1 MELRNNNRE
10 VIRELAQA
18 NYRKNRGRNRV
29 LTLAA
34 ALAVFMVF
42 GAFSI
47 ARGKMDADYLLYARN
62 GGSVASLSLENG
74 SEKQYEKIRTLDY
87 VKNTGVENDF
97 AVWQKEGAFV
107 LGCTVLDSTAFEKL
121 QRPAYTDV
129 TGQYPGEKNEVMLPL
144 RGLEQLGIESPV
156 IGMTLDADLL
166 LNENREMIKGSF
178 VLSGYY
184 KDYVNPLL
192 NAPIAYFSEAY
203 LEELGISKFPASYI
217 LMEQNGIL
225 ADGELMEEK
234 LYEDVP
240 TESVSQQFI
249 GMNSLAFTVVEDFA
263 GSYLVAFLCSLMI
276 LGGAFLLIYN
286 VLSITLGNDIRQYGL
301 LKTIGTTNRQIRKI
315 VFSQTKRVILAGCLM
330 GAAIGS
336 LVIEFVLPGTLGELY
351 LHGMGSAR
359 GMTGFYPGFLAVS
372 IVFVGMTTLLAAGI
386 AVRKVMRL
394 SPIESVRYEETASVA
409 ASSTGGRL
417 RSARHR
423 QNSTRRDSG
432 KRMRRRD
439 GASAAGMAWR
449 NIVRSRRRFAITLL
463 SLSVGCISALGA
475 VVISRGTDVTNSI
488 EERSDFEISTFT
500 NIVRD
505 AGYSEYDWKD
515 DTPVITEEVREKI
528 LAVDGVSAENTRY
541 TKGSFAM
548 LNMPSAANGT
558 ENSGDE
564 ALLPR
569 FKSVYG
575 SMDVNFF
582 ATMQIVDDAFVKE
595 LREYVAAYGIKA
607 DVDSLENGTGT
618 MLLHAHELSK
628 KLQEDA
634 DKTIGKP
641 LHFYSLSLFEEKVDD
656 KYLKGEPLTC
666 AGYLDISKKHFP
678 GLKMAAHGSGIN
690 YFIMTEKAFKSLD
703 FKEKIFGI
711 QIDVD
716 RHKEPLIKQ
725 ELTGIIQQENRTRS
739 EAHYI
744 YMNSKSD
751 ALRDASAY
759 IRASR
764 IIMGALSVL
773 LVVMGIANYFNTL
786 YTSFS
791 ARQKEL
797 AVMESVGM
805 TRKQLGRLV
814 VLEGAFYGLSVV
826 GILLTFGSAILW
838 ILGKAIKQNLLYFK
852 FYYPWAWMGGIAVC
866 LLLICVL
873 TAVCMYRRMTEKSIT
888 ERLRRYAD

>member
-18 NYRKNRGRNRV
+18 NDRKNKGRNRV

-74 SEKQYEKIRTLDY
+74 SEKQYEKIKTLDY

-97 AVWQKEGAFV
+97 AVWQKEGV
-107 LGCTVLDSTAFEKL
+107 PVMGCTVLDNTAFEKL
-121 QRPAYTDV
+121 QKPAYTDI
-129 TGQYPGEKNEVMLPL
+129 TGHYPREKNEVMLPL
-144 RGLEQLGIESPV
+144 RGLEQLGIEKPAV
-156 IGMTLDADLL
+156 GMTLDAELL
-166 LNENREMIKGSF
+166 QNGSRESMEDSF

-192 NAPIAYFSEAY
+192 NAPIAYFSEVY
-203 LEELGISKFPASYI
+203 LESLGIPKFPASYI
-217 LMEQNGIL
+217 LMEQDGIL
-225 ADGELMEEK
+225 ADGEFMEEK
-234 LYEDVP
+234 LYEDVQ
-240 TESVSQQFI
+240 TESVAQQFI

-263 GSYLVAFLCSLMI
+263 GSYLVAFLCSVMI

-301 LKTIGTTNRQIRKI
+301 LKTIGTTNSQIRKI
-315 VFSQTKRVILAGCLM
+315 VFRQTGKVILAGCLI
-330 GAAIGS
+330 GAAVGS
-336 LVIEFVLPGTLGELY
+336 LVMKFVLPGTLGELY

-372 IVFVGMTTLLAAGI
+372 VVFVSMTTLLAAGI

-409 ASSTGGRL
+409 ASHTGSRLRRILHTKDSTRQGRGGR
-417 RSARHR
+417 RC
-423 QNSTRRDSG
+423 G
-432 KRMRRRD
+432 D
-439 GASAAGMAWR
+439 GASVAEMAWR
-449 NIVRSRRRFAITLL
+449 NVIRSRRRFAVTLL

-475 VVISRGTDVTNSI
+475 VVISRGTDITNSI
-488 EERSDFEISTFT
+488 EERPDFDISTFV

-505 AGYSEYDWKD
+505 AGSSAYDWDD
-515 DTPVITEEVREKI
+515 DTPVITEEIRDKI
-528 LAVDGVSAENTRY
+528 LAVDGISAENTSY
-541 TKGSFAM
+541 TKGCFAM
-548 LNMPSAANGT
+548 LDMPSDTNGT
-558 ENSGDE
+558 EDSGDE

-569 FKSVYG
+569 LKSVYG
-575 SMDVNFF
+575 TMDVNFF
-582 ATMQIVDDAFVKE
+582 TTVQIVDDAFVKE
-595 LREYVAAYGIKA
+595 LREYVDAYGIKA
-607 DVDSLENGTGT
+607 DVDSLENGTGA
-618 MLLHAHELSK
+618 MLLHTHELSK
-628 KLQEDA
+628 ELQEDA

-641 LHFYSLSLFEEKVDD
+641 LHFYSLSLFEEMVDD
-656 KYLKGEPLTC
+656 KYLKGELTC

-678 GLKMAAHGSGIN
+678 KLRMTSHGSGIN
-690 YFIMTEKAFKSLD
+690 YFIMTEKAFKSLE

-716 RHKEPLIKQ
+716 RQKEPLIKQ
-725 ELTGIIQQENRTRS
+725 ELTQIIQQDNRNRS

-751 ALRDASAY
+751 ALLDASSY

-764 IIMGALSVL
+764 IVMGALSVL

-786 YTSFS
+786 YTSLS

-814 VLEGAFYGLSVV
+814 VLEGAFYGLSVI
-826 GILLTFGSAILW
+826 GILLTFGSAVLW

-852 FYYPWAWMGGIAVC
+852 FYYPWAWMGGITVC

>member
-18 NYRKNRGRNRV
+18 NDRKNKGRNRV

-74 SEKQYEKIRTLDY
+74 SEKQYEKIKTLDY

-97 AVWQKEGAFV
+97 AVWQKEGV
-107 LGCTVLDSTAFEKL
+107 PVMGCTVLDNTAFEKL
-121 QRPAYTDV
+121 QKPAYTDV
-129 TGQYPGEKNEVMLPL
+129 TGHYPREKNEVMLPL
-144 RGLEQLGIESPV
+144 RGLEQLGIEKPAV
-156 IGMTLDADLL
+156 GMTLDAELL
-166 LNENREMIKGSF
+166 QNGSRESMEDSF

-192 NAPIAYFSEAY
+192 NAPIAYFSEVY
-203 LEELGISKFPASYI
+203 LESLGIPKFPASYI
-217 LMEQNGIL
+217 LMEQDGIL
-225 ADGELMEEK
+225 ADGEFMEEK
-234 LYEDVP
+234 LYEDVQ
-240 TESVSQQFI
+240 TESVAQQFI

-263 GSYLVAFLCSLMI
+263 GSYLVAFLCSVMI

-301 LKTIGTTNRQIRKI
+301 LKTIGTTNSQIRKI
-315 VFSQTKRVILAGCLM
+315 VFRQTGKVILAGCLI
-330 GAAIGS
+330 GAAVGS
-336 LVIEFVLPGTLGELY
+336 LVMKFVLPGTLGELY

-372 IVFVGMTTLLAAGI
+372 VVFVSMTTLLAAGI

-409 ASSTGGRL
+409 DHTGSRL
-417 RSARHR
+417 RRTLHT
-423 QNSTRRDSG
+423 QDSTRQGRG
-432 KRMRRRD
+432 RGRRCGD
-439 GASAAGMAWR
+439 GASVAEMAWR
-449 NIVRSRRRFAITLL
+449 NVVRSRRRFAVTLL

-475 VVISRGTDVTNSI
+475 VVISRGTDITNSI
-488 EERSDFEISTFT
+488 EERPDFDISTFV

-505 AGYSEYDWKD
+505 AGSSAYDWDD
-515 DTPVITEEVREKI
+515 DTPVITEEIRDKI
-528 LAVDGVSAENTRY
+528 LAVDGISAENTSY
-541 TKGSFAM
+541 TKGCFAM
-548 LNMPSAANGT
+548 LDMPSDTNGT
-558 ENSGDE
+558 EDSGDE

-569 FKSVYG
+569 LKSVYG
-575 SMDVNFF
+575 TMDVNFF
-582 ATMQIVDDAFVKE
+582 TTVQIVDDAFVKE
-595 LREYVAAYGIKA
+595 LREYVDAYGIKA
-607 DVDSLENGTGT
+607 DVDSLENGTGA
-618 MLLHAHELSK
+618 MLLHTHELSK
-628 KLQEDA
+628 ELQEDA

-641 LHFYSLSLFEEKVDD
+641 LHFYSLSLFEEMVDD
-656 KYLKGEPLTC
+656 KYLKGELTC

-678 GLKMAAHGSGIN
+678 KLRMTSHGSGIN
-690 YFIMTEKAFKSLD
+690 YFIMTEKAFKSLE

-716 RHKEPLIKQ
+716 RQKEPLIKQ
-725 ELTGIIQQENRTRS
+725 ELTQIIQQDNRNRS

-751 ALRDASAY
+751 ALLDASSY

-764 IIMGALSVL
+764 IVMGALSVL

-786 YTSFS
+786 YTSLS

-814 VLEGAFYGLSVV
+814 VLEGAFYGLSVI
-826 GILLTFGSAILW
+826 GILLTFGSAVLW

-852 FYYPWAWMGGIAVC
+852 FYYPWAWMGGITVC
-866 LLLICVL
+866 LLLICIL

>member
-18 NYRKNRGRNRV
+18 NDRKNKGRNRV
-29 LTLAA
+29 LILAA

-74 SEKQYEKIRTLDY
+74 SEKQYEKIKTLDY

-97 AVWQKEGAFV
+97 AVWQKEGV
-107 LGCTVLDSTAFEKL
+107 PVMGCTVLDNTAFEKL
-121 QRPAYTDV
+121 QKPAYTDV
-129 TGQYPGEKNEVMLPL
+129 TGHYPREKNEVMLPL
-144 RGLEQLGIESPV
+144 RGLEQLGIEKPAV
-156 IGMTLDADLL
+156 GMTLDAELL
-166 LNENREMIKGSF
+166 QNGSRESMEDSF

-192 NAPIAYFSEAY
+192 NAPIAYFSEVY
-203 LEELGISKFPASYI
+203 LESLGIPKFPASYI
-217 LMEQNGIL
+217 LMEQDGIL
-225 ADGELMEEK
+225 ADGEFMEEK
-234 LYEDVP
+234 LYEDVQ
-240 TESVSQQFI
+240 TESVAQQFI

-263 GSYLVAFLCSLMI
+263 GSYLVAFLCSVMI

-301 LKTIGTTNRQIRKI
+301 LKTIGTTNSQIRKI
-315 VFSQTKRVILAGCLM
+315 VFRQTGKVILAGCLI
-330 GAAIGS
+330 GAAVGS
-336 LVIEFVLPGTLGELY
+336 LVMKFVLPGTLGELY

-372 IVFVGMTTLLAAGI
+372 VVFVSMTTLLAAGI

-409 ASSTGGRL
+409 ASHTGSRL
-417 RSARHR
+417 RRTLHT
-423 QNSTRRDSG
+423 QDSTRQGRG
-432 KRMRRRD
+432 RGRRCGD
-439 GASAAGMAWR
+439 GASVAEMAWR
-449 NIVRSRRRFAITLL
+449 NVVRSRRRFAVTLL
-463 SLSVGCISALGA
+463 SLIVGCISALGA
-475 VVISRGTDVTNSI
+475 VVISRGTDITNSI
-488 EERSDFEISTFT
+488 EERPDFDISTFV

-505 AGYSEYDWKD
+505 AGSSAYDWDD
-515 DTPVITEEVREKI
+515 DTPVITEEIRDKI
-528 LAVDGVSAENTRY
+528 LAVDGISAENTSY
-541 TKGSFAM
+541 TKGCFAM
-548 LNMPSAANGT
+548 LDMPSDTNGT
-558 ENSGDE
+558 EDSGDE

-569 FKSVYG
+569 LKSVYG
-575 SMDVNFF
+575 TMDVNFF
-582 ATMQIVDDAFVKE
+582 TTVQIVDDAFVKE
-595 LREYVAAYGIKA
+595 LREYVDAYGIKA
-607 DVDSLENGTGT
+607 DVDSLENGTGA
-618 MLLHAHELSK
+618 MLLHTHELSK
-628 KLQEDA
+628 ELQEDA

-641 LHFYSLSLFEEKVDD
+641 LHFYSLSLFEEMVDD
-656 KYLKGEPLTC
+656 KYLKGELTC

-678 GLKMAAHGSGIN
+678 KLRMTSHGSGIN
-690 YFIMTEKAFKSLD
+690 YFIMTEKAFKSLE

-716 RHKEPLIKQ
+716 RQKEPLIKQ
-725 ELTGIIQQENRTRS
+725 ELTQIIQQDNRNRS

-751 ALRDASAY
+751 ALLDASSY

-764 IIMGALSVL
+764 IVMGALSVL

-786 YTSFS
+786 YTSLS

-814 VLEGAFYGLSVV
+814 VLEGAFYGLSVI
-826 GILLTFGSAILW
+826 GILLTFGSAVLW

-852 FYYPWAWMGGIAVC
+852 FYYPWAWMGGITVC
-866 LLLICVL
+866 LLLICIL